1 MTAATTTIPDAPAS
15 AAAPR
20 ATMRAAQVLGPRS
33 VALGNVALPV
43 PSAREVR
50 VRLEGC
56 GVCASNVPPWE
67 GRSWFTYPLRPGQLG
82 HEGWGMVDTVGDEVR
97 AFAPGDRVAFLS
109 DHAFAE
115 YDLTAEEKL
124 IKLPHTLAGA
134 PFPGEPLGCAVNIFR
149 RSGVRAGQ
157 TVAIVGVGFLGA
169 LLVGMAK
176 SAGARVVAVTRRA
189 FSRRLA
195 SLYGADEVVPLDDAD
210 PHDAV
215 RRVAELTDGSGGY
228 DVRGF
233 CDVVIE
239 CTGKEVALDVAGEMC
254 AVRGR
259 LVVAGYHQ
267 DGPRQVNLQL
277 WNWRGLDVV
286 NAHEREPA
294 VYLDGMRAA
303 AEMVASGGLDPGPL
317 YTHRLPL
324 ERLGEALDLTR
335 DRPNGFVKALVMM
348 R

>member
-1 MTAATTTIPDAPAS
+1 
-15 AAAPR
+15 
-20 ATMRAAQVLGPRS
+20 MRAAVVVAPRS
-33 VALGNVALPV
+33 VAVREVALPR
-43 PSAREVR
+43 PRAGEVR

-67 GRSWFTYPLRPGQLG
+67 GRPWFSYPMASGQLG
-82 HEGWGMVDTVGDEVR
+82 HEGWGIVDAIGRDVKDIT
-97 AFAPGDRVAFLS
+97 PGDRVALLS
-109 DHAFAE
+109 DHAYASH
-115 YDLTAEEKL
+115 DVAPAQRLV
-124 IKLPHTLAGA
+124 KLPAALDGR

-157 TVAIVGVGFLGA
+157 MVAIVGVGFLGA
-169 LLVGMAK
+169 LLIAMSK
-176 SAGARVVAVTRRA
+176 LAGANVIAVTRRP
-189 FSRRLA
+189 FSRDLA
-195 SLYGADEVVPLDDAD
+195 RRYGADEVIPLDDAD
-210 PHDAV
+210 PQAAI
-215 RRVAELTDGSGGY
+215 RRVADITGGSGGY

-239 CTGKEVALDVAGEMC
+239 CTGKQMGLDVAGEIC

-286 NAHEREPA
+286 NAHEREPD
-294 VYLDGMRAA
+294 VYLDGMREA
-303 AEMVASGGLDPGPL
+303 AELVASGRLNPEPL

-324 ERLGEALDLTR
+324 ERLGEALHLTIT
-335 DRPNGFVKALVMM
+335 RPDGFMKALVMM
-348 R
+348 